1 TVLTFPPG
9 QEGTMVLEIGDCG
22 RVTVET
28 AVRRFAGHQVE
39 AVEVQDQG
47 CPAGVQQAGDYWAQA
62 LTGHGVRLT
71 TAWEAADDDLFF
83 SVMVPQSEESGAEQ
97 APEQTSDS
105 TPLGGGLSLALP
117 QEGQSIYQGARTEG
131 TATTCVGAEG
141 GSTDRT
147 PACPGVTVTTGV
159 ADQSRPGLAELLTG
173 DVSAEAGHPDQA
185 ASGDNGERLG
195 DGVTVGAPESG

>member
-71 TAWEAADDDLFF
+71 TAWEAADDELFF
-83 SVMVPQSEESGAEQ
+83 SAMGPQCEDCGGAQ
-97 APEQTSDS
+97 APEHTRD
-105 TPLGGGLSLALP
+105 T
-117 QEGQSIYQGARTEG
+117 I
-131 TATTCVGAEG
+131 
-141 GSTDRT
+141 
-147 PACPGVTVTTGV
+147 
-159 ADQSRPGLAELLTG
+159 
-173 DVSAEAGHPDQA
+173 
-185 ASGDNGERLG
+185 
-195 DGVTVGAPESG
+195 PE